1 MISLTSKTDRAMKK
15 IMKFVAALA
24 VVLTASCNK
33 DIVTP
38 EVKEEA
44 KTVKVTMNATV
55 INPATRLLLDD
66 NVFKWEIGDKVMMRW
81 ANNTYDNTTDG
92 ESLTASGNGSSVT
105 FEGEFSKLPKKS
117 GDDTKIENLYV
128 YSAKDAEYINESS
141 VILCK
146 SVPQQQT
153 GRLEDLENY
162 VIYESYLSYKDM
174 TTTKDDDGNYT
185 SVSFDASLHPIFSLV
200 KMTVPAELNLTS
212 VTLTTGNNANI
223 AGLVAVNPSKRTSST
238 AIGGGNAQL
247 VNRSTNTSTWTA
259 TVNKEMYNSVV
270 VSQDGEILSGDI
282 YFTIVP
288 DEYDKSLNA
297 YCCSATALKF
307 IFTSNVGSFE
317 YTNNLNDKICMGEL
331 KNLGSVP
338 ANLMLPKVNGGTLS
352 LIDATTLA
360 VGVKDYNGNCEY
372 YYEIGTSKENCVKPT
387 TKSTKFDPESGFTP
401 ALGTNYFDKYY
412 IKVLIHSLDNNYKD
426 VVLEASLRNWAF
438 KDGCEAGKLLAQAA
452 KGEIL
457 TTLGEE
463 QSTSDGLILVRRL
476 IKDGD
481 PTLLSFEQTAAR
493 IALLSARLPL
503 YMPIENDSHATLWFC
518 IDKKTCIGTGKR
530 TFNLYYNDRTGRVDE
545 INGYNVRTSIN
556 GAEETSSGRKAIV
569 WTLGQL
575 NSGDKVAP
583 VGDGQ
588 HVLYSMAILEVL

>member
-223 AGLVAVNPSKRTSST
+223 AGLV
-238 AIGGGNAQL
+238 
-247 VNRSTNTSTWTA
+247 
-259 TVNKEMYNSVV
+259 
-270 VSQDGEILSGDI
+270 VSI
-282 YFTIVP
+282 
-288 DEYDKSLNA
+288 
-297 YCCSATALKF
+297 
-307 IFTSNVGSFE
+307 
-317 YTNNLNDKICMGEL
+317 
-331 KNLGSVP
+331 
-338 ANLMLPKVNGGTLS
+338 
-352 LIDATTLA
+352 
-360 VGVKDYNGNCEY
+360 
-372 YYEIGTSKENCVKPT
+372 
-387 TKSTKFDPESGFTP
+387 
-401 ALGTNYFDKYY
+401 
-412 IKVLIHSLDNNYKD
+412 
-426 VVLEASLRNWAF
+426 
-438 KDGCEAGKLLAQAA
+438 
-452 KGEIL
+452 
-457 TTLGEE
+457 
-463 QSTSDGLILVRRL
+463 
-476 IKDGD
+476 
-481 PTLLSFEQTAAR
+481 
-493 IALLSARLPL
+493 
-503 YMPIENDSHATLWFC
+503 
-518 IDKKTCIGTGKR
+518 
-530 TFNLYYNDRTGRVDE
+530 
-545 INGYNVRTSIN
+545 
-556 GAEETSSGRKAIV
+556 
-569 WTLGQL
+569 
-575 NSGDKVAP
+575 
-583 VGDGQ
+583 
-588 HVLYSMAILEVL
+588 